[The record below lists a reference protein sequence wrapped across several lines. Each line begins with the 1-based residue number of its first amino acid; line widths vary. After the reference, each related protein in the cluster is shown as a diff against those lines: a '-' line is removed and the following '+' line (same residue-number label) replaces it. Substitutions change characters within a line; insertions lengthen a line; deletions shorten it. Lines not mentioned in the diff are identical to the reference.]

1 MTHSNMPPEA
11 LARLDVGALARG
23 ERRLR
28 RRAGLTGLSFAAPAL
43 ALVSLFLLI
52 PVLMNLWLSFTAWR
66 KFEGFGEW
74 AGLSNYTRLAT
85 NPNFADAAWNT
96 GIWVVASLVLPV
108 ALGLVLALLL
118 SASRLSETTKTL
130 FFLPR
135 VLAPT
140 AVGVIWYYVYA
151 PDGVLNGVL
160 TRMGFATDH
169 GWLFDGGTIT
179 PAIIVAFVW
188 QTVGLPMVLLLIG
201 LAALPRDPIEAARID
216 GATSWQIFVHV
227 IFPLLLPTI
236 LVVVIISVLAG
247 FTAFD
252 HIWVMAQSFPG
263 KRRLSLTVLMYY
275 EAFTNNA
282 WAFAAAI
289 AVVLGL
295 IVLAITWAQAVVQDR
310 VDRMLK

>member
-1 MTHSNMPPEA
+1 MSDSE
-11 LARLDVGALARG
+11 LGALDAERLGSADARQ
-23 ERRLR
+23 R
-28 RRAGLTGLSFAAPAL
+28 RRNAWTGALFAAPAL
-43 ALVSLFLLI
+43 LFVVSFLLY
-52 PVLMNLWLSFTAWR
+52 PVAMNVWYSFTAWR
-66 KFEGFGEW
+66 KFEGLGEW
-74 AGLSNYTRLAT
+74 AGLANYQRLAT
-85 NPNFADAAWNT
+85 NPNFEAAAINT
-96 GIWVVASLVLPV
+96 GIWVIASLVLPV
-108 ALGLVLALLL
+108 ALALALAVLL
-118 SASRLSETTKTL
+118 NGARFSDTAKTL

-151 PDGVLNGVL
+151 PNGVLNGFLSLFVGPVD
-160 TRMGFATDH
+160 R
-169 GWLFDGGTIT
+169 GWLFEESTIT

-201 LAALPRDPIEAARID
+201 LAAIPRDPIEAAQID
-216 GATSWQIFVHV
+216 GATPRQVFLHV
-227 IFPLLLPTI
+227 TLPLLLPTL

-282 WAFAAAI
+282 WAFASAI
-289 AVVLGL
+289 AVVLGG
-295 IVLAITWAQAVVQDR
+295 IVLAVTWLQAVLQER

>member
-1 MTHSNMPPEA
+1 MTQNNMAPEE
-11 LARLDVGALARG
+11 LAGLDVTALSLG
-23 ERRLR
+23 DQRRR
-28 RRAGLTGLSFAAPAL
+28 RRAGLTGLAFAAPAL
-43 ALVSLFLLI
+43 VLVGLFLLL
-52 PVLMNLWLSFTAWR
+52 PVLMNVWLSFTGWR
-66 KFEGFGEW
+66 KFQGFGEL
-74 AGLSNYTRLAT
+74 AGLDNYRRLAT
-85 NPNFADAAWNT
+85 NPNFTEAALNT
-96 GIWVVASLVLPV
+96 GVWVVASLVLPV
-108 ALGLVLALLL
+108 VLGLMLALLL
-118 SASRLSETTKTL
+118 SSTRLSETTKTL

-140 AVGVIWYYVYA
+140 AVGVVWYYVYA
-151 PDGVLNGVL
+151 PDGVLNGIL
-160 TRMGFATDH
+160 TQLGAPTDH
-169 GWLFDGGTIT
+169 GWLFDSGTIT

-188 QTVGLPMVLLLIG
+188 QMVGLPMVLLLIG

-236 LVVVIISVLAG
+236 LVVIIISVLAG

-295 IVLAITWAQAVVQDR
+295 IVLAITWAQAIAQER

>member
-1 MTHSNMPPEA
+1 MTDSSMTEA
-11 LARLDVGALARG
+11 ELAALDP
-23 ERRLR
+23 RRLGAGEAR
-28 RRAGLTGLSFAAPAL
+28 RRRRNARTGFLFSLPAL
-43 ALVSLFLLI
+43 AFVGAFLLY
-52 PVLMNLWLSFTAWR
+52 PVGMNLWFSLTAWR
-66 KFEGFGEW
+66 KFEGFNEW
-74 AGLSNYTRLAT
+74 AGLANYRRLLT
-85 NPNFADAAWNT
+85 NPNFAEAALNT

-108 ALGLVLALLL
+108 VLGLAFAVLLNGA
-118 SASRLSETTKTL
+118 RMSETAKTL

-160 TRMGFATDH
+160 SFVGPDTDH
-169 GWLFDGGTIT
+169 GWLFDEGTIT

-188 QTVGLPMVLLLIG
+188 QTVGLPMVLLLLG

-216 GATSWQIFVHV
+216 GASPWQIFVHV
-227 IFPLLLPTI
+227 TFPLLLPTL

-252 HIWVMAQSFPG
+252 HIWVMATNFPG

-289 AVVLGL
+289 AVVLGA
-295 IVLAITWAQAVVQDR
+295 IVIAITWAQAVLQDR

>member
-1 MTHSNMPPEA
+1 MTDHSMTDADLAALDRAA
-11 LARLDVGALARG
+11 LARADRRARRRSGWTGAL
-23 ERRLR
+23 
-28 RRAGLTGLSFAAPAL
+28 FAAPAL
-43 ALVSLFLLI
+43 LFVAAFLLY
-52 PVLMNLWLSFTAWR
+52 PVAVNVWYSLTAWK

-74 AGLSNYTRLAT
+74 AGLANYQRLAT
-85 NPNFADAAWNT
+85 NPNFEQAALNT
-96 GIWVVASLVLPV
+96 GIWVIASLVLPV
-108 ALGLVLALLL
+108 VIGLFFAVLLNGA
-118 SASRLSETTKTL
+118 RFSETAKTL

-151 PDGVLNGVL
+151 PDGMLNRVLSGL
-160 TRMGFATDH
+160 IGPTDR
-169 GWLFDGGTIT
+169 GWLFEEATIT
-179 PAIIVAFVW
+179 PAIIAAFVW

-201 LAALPRDPIEAARID
+201 LAAIPRDPIEAARID
-216 GATSWQIFVHV
+216 GASPWQIFVHV
-227 IFPLLLPTI
+227 TFPLLLPTI

-263 KRRLSLTVLMYY
+263 KRRLSLAVLMYY

-289 AVVLGL
+289 AVVLGG
-295 IVLAITWAQAVVQDR
+295 IVLAITWLQAVLQDR

>member
-1 MTHSNMPPEA
+1 MTHSNMPPETLAQLDFDA
-11 LARLDVGALARG
+11 LSRG
-23 ERRLR
+23 ERHRR
-28 RRAGLTGLSFAAPAL
+28 RRAGLTGLGFAAPAL
-43 ALVSLFLLI
+43 ALVTLFLLM
-52 PVLMNLWLSFTAWR
+52 PVLMNVWLSFTAWR

-74 AGLSNYTRLAT
+74 AGFSNYSRLAT

-108 ALGLVLALLL
+108 VLGLALALLL
-118 SASRLSETTKTL
+118 SSTRLSETTKTL

-160 TRMGFATDH
+160 TRMGMPTDH

-179 PAIIVAFVW
+179 PAIIVVFVW
-188 QTVGLPMVLLLIG
+188 QMVGLPMVLLLIG

-295 IVLAITWAQAVVQDR
+295 IVLAITWAQAVVQER

>member
-1 MTHSNMPPEA
+1 MTDINMSPDA
-11 LARLDVGALARG
+11 LARLDVAALSRA
-23 ERRLR
+23 ERRKG
-28 RRAGLTGLSFAAPAL
+28 RRAGLAGLGFAAPAL
-43 ALVSLFLLI
+43 LLVSLFLLM
-52 PVLMNLWLSFTAWR
+52 PVVMNVWLSLTAWR

-74 AGLSNYTRLAT
+74 AGLSNYSRLAT

-108 ALGLVLALLL
+108 LLGLALALLL

-160 TRMGFATDH
+160 TRIGIVTDH
-169 GWLFDGGTIT
+169 GWLFDGATIT
-179 PAIIVAFVW
+179 PAVIVAFVW

-216 GATSWQIFVHV
+216 GATPWQIFVHV

-236 LVVVIISVLAG
+236 LVVVIICVLAG

-289 AVVLGL
+289 AVVLGV
-295 IVLAITWAQAVVQDR
+295 IVLAITWAQAVLQDR

>member
-1 MTHSNMPPEA
+1 MADTSMTDAA
-11 LARLDVGALARG
+11 LRALDPATLGRADARQRRRNARTGAL
-23 ERRLR
+23 
-28 RRAGLTGLSFAAPAL
+28 FAAPAL
-43 ALVSLFLLI
+43 LFVAAFLLY
-52 PVLMNLWLSFTAWR
+52 PVAMNVWYSFTAWR
-66 KFEGFGEW
+66 KFEGFGVW
-74 AGLSNYTRLAT
+74 AGLANYQRLAT
-85 NPNFADAAWNT
+85 NPNFEQAAINT
-96 GIWVVASLVLPV
+96 GIWVIASLVLPV
-108 ALGLVLALLL
+108 VLGLALAVLLNGA
-118 SASRLSETTKTL
+118 RFSETAKTL

-151 PDGVLNGVL
+151 PEGMLNWVLSFVVGP
-160 TRMGFATDH
+160 TDR
-169 GWLFDGGTIT
+169 GWLFEEATIT
-179 PAIIVAFVW
+179 PAIIAAFVW

-201 LAALPRDPIEAARID
+201 LAAIPRDPIEAAQID
-216 GATSWQIFVHV
+216 GATPLQVFVHV
-227 IFPLLLPTI
+227 TLPLLLPTI

-263 KRRLSLTVLMYY
+263 KRRLSLAVLMYY

-289 AVVLGL
+289 AVVLGG
-295 IVLAITWAQAVVQDR
+295 IVLAITWLQAVLQER